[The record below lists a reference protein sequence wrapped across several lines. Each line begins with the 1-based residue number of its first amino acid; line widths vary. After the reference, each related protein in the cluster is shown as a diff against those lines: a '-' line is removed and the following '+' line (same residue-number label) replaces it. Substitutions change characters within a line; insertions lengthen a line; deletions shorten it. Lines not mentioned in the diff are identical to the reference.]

1 MTFLLLA
8 RAGTAAMVLLHA
20 TWLLLPRLLLLLSF
34 SAAAKQEVEDLAE
47 EVVVGTLGGRLTGDE
62 GDLSVTHL
70 LANGK
75 SPADCDFRGCSIS
88 TLWYCIGCQ
97 NLAFSNEADLDAGK
111 GPLT

>member
-1 MTFLLLA
+1 
-8 RAGTAAMVLLHA
+8 MVLLHA